1 MDESFP
7 QKLKKAVEQNRFT
20 NLVGYRPLEV
30 REGYA
35 KVQVEV
41 RDEHLNIHGTGHGA
55 LIFGV
60 LDEAFQLAS
69 NSHGTS
75 AVALTVTVNYLRP
88 AKKGDTLFGEAIE
101 LDKTRRTGNY
111 KFVVTNQNGELV
123 AHGQGMVYR
132 KDDQLL
138 I

>member
-1 MDESFP
+1 MSEPFP
-7 QKLKKAVEQNRFT
+7 ERLKKAVSANRFV
-20 NLVGYRPLEV
+20 NLLGLKPVEV

-41 RDEHLNIHGTGHGA
+41 REEHLNLHGTGHGA
-55 LIFGV
+55 MVFGA

-75 AVALTVTVNYLRP
+75 AVALTVTINYLRP
-88 AKKGDTLFGEAIE
+88 AKLGDTLTAEATEI
-101 LDKTRRTGNY
+101 DKTRRTGNY
-111 KFVVTNQNGELV
+111 KFLVTNQKGESV
-123 AHGQGMVYR
+123 AAGQGVVFR
-132 KDDQLL
+132 KDDPLN